1 MGAEGGRE
9 ERSSREGEWVSVSVG
24 GGDVVGTGRK
34 DVTSVIC
41 KV

>member
-1 MGAEGGRE
+1 MGAEGGRRGAAGKE
-9 ERSSREGEWVSVSVG
+9 SVSVG